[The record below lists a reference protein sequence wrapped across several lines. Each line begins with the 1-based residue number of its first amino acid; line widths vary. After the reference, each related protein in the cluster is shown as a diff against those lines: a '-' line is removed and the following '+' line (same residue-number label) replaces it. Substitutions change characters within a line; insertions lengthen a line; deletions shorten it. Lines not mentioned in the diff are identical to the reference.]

1 MSRVQRNVIFTYKI
15 FLEYFQLQQL
25 DTDFIQSKPGVIS
38 VSFAKDSALAQLG
51 PNCCSWFHHI
61 SKSQN
66 KISRT
71 WVWKFLLLLFLIY
84 SSHLQNS
91 KQNCKCLCVKNC
103 GPKCIEKT
111 TPYIYSIFKMTRNFL
126 LNHLWWWIYVRFEN
140 CEIPIDSQ
148 SVVPQPSPP
157 AKWRFDWEIGRIW
170 DILAFPCTKMS
181 YSSFHNFI
189 AFDLFGPPPK
199 QCSNYP
205 PF

>member
-15 FLEYFQLQQL
+15 FLEYFQHQQL
-25 DTDFIQSKPGVIS
+25 DTDFIQSKPGVKS

-148 SVVPQPSPP
+148 SVVPQPSCKV
-157 AKWRFDWEIGRIW
+157 ALWLGNRQNLGHSGFSLHQNVLFFISQFHCIW
-170 DILAFPCTKMS
+170 SIWAPSKTM
-181 YSSFHNFI
+181 
-189 AFDLFGPPPK
+189 
-199 QCSNYP
+199 
-205 PF
+205 

>member
-25 DTDFIQSKPGVIS
+25 DTDVIQSKPGVKS
-38 VSFAKDSALAQLG
+38 ASFAKDSALAQLG
-51 PNCCSWFHHI
+51 PNYYSWFHHI

-66 KISRT
+66 KTSSAII
-71 WVWKFLLLLFLIY
+71 LDLIIT
-84 SSHLQNS
+84 SPKVKTKLQVPM
-91 KQNCKCLCVKNC
+91 CENC

-170 DILAFPCTKMS
+170 DILASPCTKMS
-181 YSSFHNFI
+181 HSSFHNFI
-189 AFDLFGPPPK
+189 AFDLFGPPP
-199 QCSNYP
+199 
-205 PF
+205 